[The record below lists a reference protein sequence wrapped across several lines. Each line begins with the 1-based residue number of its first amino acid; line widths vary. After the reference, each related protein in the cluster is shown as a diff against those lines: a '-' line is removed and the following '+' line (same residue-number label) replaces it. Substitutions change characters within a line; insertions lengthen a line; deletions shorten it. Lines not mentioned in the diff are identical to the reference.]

1 MPEASPVWRRAFD
14 AIEQSI
20 SPQLEQFV
28 RTDQFADM
36 AAVVARIQ
44 GQLQKRAERAMRQAW
59 HFWNLPTGSDVKRV
73 SEQLAS
79 LERRVR
85 ELSKRLEEQGGS
97 SNGQSAQPERARR
110 AAAP

>member
-1 MPEASPVWRRAFD
+1 MSEAKPLWRRLFD
-14 AIEQSI
+14 AVEQTV

-28 RTDQFADM
+28 RTDQFADL
-36 AAVVARIQ
+36 AAVVARMQ
-44 GQLQKRAERAMRQAW
+44 SDMQRRAERAMRQAW

-85 ELSKRLEEQGGS
+85 DLAKQLDDQGGFT
-97 SNGQSAQPERARR
+97 NGKSPQPDGARR
-110 AAAP
+110 APAS